1 MTTRKGLVFVS
12 GILLLLFA
20 LSGGLFAKEL
30 DLSFEEAEYS
40 YIFQVLGEAQGLN
53 VVVDPNVTGKGTF
66 QLKNVSF
73 AEALDLIATV
83 SGYQYRLE
91 NGTLLVATP
100 QMFENLAGR
109 ELRYVQVHTLSASE
123 VLDALKLVMPS
134 SDVYVHP
141 QGGLVVLQGSKQTL
155 DQAEELLLALER
167 SQSPI
172 PIADDSSARS
182 LLEIFKD
189 LSAEMEL
196 NLVADPAFRN
206 CQAASGY
213 TIRIRKRLSG
223 RSKAW
228 CPQSRN
234 SRPPWRGKPGKL
246 QWGEDEGLQ
255 AELREPKPP
264 RLPCL
269 CWLTQAGS
277 GSMKTEKV

>member
-167 SQSPI
+167 SQNPI

-196 NLVADPAFRN
+196 NLVADPALET
-206 CQAASGY
+206 A
-213 TIRIRKRLSG
+213 RL
-223 RSKAW
+223 
-228 CPQSRN
+228 
-234 SRPPWRGKPGKL
+234 
-246 QWGEDEGLQ
+246 LQ
-255 AELREPKPP
+255 AP
-264 RLPCL
+264 RSS
-269 CWLTQAGS
+269 AR
-277 GSMKTEKV
+277 